1 MTPLGVDASVALARC
16 LKDDMGA
23 HAVAVLR
30 AVPDEP
36 GTVAVP
42 AHWPLEVANGLLV
55 AQRRGRM
62 TDADAAEARTLLWA
76 LPLEVVAVATSE
88 ALGAVSDLARE
99 HGLTS
104 YDAAYLELALR
115 TGAKLGTLDDA
126 VKRAATAV
134 GVEVA

>member
-1 MTPLGVDASVALARC
+1 MTRLVVDASVTLAWC
-16 LKDDMGA
+16 LKDEAGA
-23 HAVAVLR
+23 HAVAILKE
-30 AVPDEP
+30 VPDEP
-36 GTVAVP
+36 GAIAVP
-42 AHWPLEVANGLLV
+42 AHWPLEVASGLLV

-62 TDADAAEARTLLWA
+62 TAGDAADARALLWA
-76 LPLEVVAVATSE
+76 LPLEVVPVATSE

-115 TGAKLGTLDDA
+115 TGAKPGTLDDA

-134 GVEVA
+134 GVELA